1 MKTLIK
7 KELSLLLCSP
17 VAIFFVVVFL
27 LVTGLINWFFP
38 GKYNIMDAGYAT
50 LKSFFELLPLLFII
64 LIPALT
70 MRSFSEEIRNKNLDI
85 FRTRPKH
92 LLSLY
97 LSKMFSIWALISI
110 VLLSSGVYVYILYM
124 LSNPIGNIDFN
135 EITASYISMF
145 AFSLVFISIGLF
157 TSSLT
162 KNQIVAYILAL
173 ILNFLFFYGFEL
185 LASLFSNSETK
196 LFVSSLGLWGNSSS
210 LMKGVLSVS
219 AIVLIFNYTF
229 LFSIV
234 SVFVLSLKNKR
245 TKKLFTLSI
254 STFFLIN
261 VLLFFIPNHR
271 FDFTSDKRYT
281 LSDYTKELLSDIST
295 KESSYLIKVYLDGEL
310 NPGFLRLKNA
320 SEDLLSD
327 YTRSAG
333 GRIAYEFINPLE
345 LSVTPQEVYKKME
358 DAGMRGILLNETDHT
373 GKSSRRMIYPFAQ
386 VISGSDTLLVNMLKN
401 IPGYSAEENLNASA
415 ENLEF
420 EFTDAIRLMSKPEAD
435 AIAFIE
441 GHGEI
446 SRPYVYDAEELLSK
460 YFFVNRGQIG
470 NNISDLDA
478 FKAIIIAGPVQ
489 RFTEKDKFIIDQYIM
504 SGGKVLW
511 LVDGVYFSD
520 EELSKNGQSASMKN
534 DANLDDLLFTYGVR
548 INPVL
553 LQDTQCASIY
563 IASGDDENDSQY
575 FEQPWYYTPL
585 LLPSIDHPVTK
596 DITLVKTAF
605 ASSLDI
611 IGKSNEVEKKVLLT
625 TSPHTHVVNVPEMI
639 ELDLSGV
646 QVNQQYFNQSFLPV
660 AISLQGSFSSAFVN
674 RAIPDSVVMGGKRF
688 MEKSAIPSKMIVV
701 SSSEIIRNDLLGS
714 QQQTQVVPMGYDRV
728 SEKQYG
734 NRDFIVNAVNWLA
747 NDDDFLSL
755 RSKQQT
761 IRLLNRPFV
770 YANRN
775 LYAFM
780 ATAIPILISVLLIG
794 VFYFYRKRKYS

>member
-7 KELSLLLCSP
+7 KELSSLLCSP

-27 LVTGLINWFFP
+27 LVTGLTNWFFP
-38 GKYNIMDAGYAT
+38 GRYNIMDAGYAT
-50 LKSFFELLPLLFII
+50 LNSFFELLPILFII

-70 MRSFSEEIRNKNLDI
+70 MRSFSEEIRNKNLDV

-92 LLSLY
+92 LLWLY
-97 LSKMFSIWALISI
+97 LSKMFSIWGLVFI

-135 EITASYISMF
+135 EIMASYISMF
-145 AFSLVFISIGLF
+145 AFSLVIISVGLF

-162 KNQIVAYILAL
+162 KNQIIAYILAL
-173 ILNFLFFYGFEL
+173 LFNFFFFYGFEL
-185 LASLFSNSETK
+185 LASLFSDSETK
-196 LFVSSLGLWGNSSS
+196 LFLSSLGLWASVSV
-210 LMKGVLSVS
+210 LMKGVVPVS
-219 AIVLIFNYTF
+219 AIALFLSYTL
-229 LFSIV
+229 LFSIL
-234 SVFVLSLKNKR
+234 SVFVVSLKNKR
-245 TKKLFTLSI
+245 TKKIFSI
-254 STFFLIN
+254 SLVFLFLIN
-261 VLLFFIPNHR
+261 LLFFFIPNIR

-281 LSDYTKELLSDIST
+281 LSDYTKELLSDILT
-295 KESSYLIKVYLDGEL
+295 KEPSYRIKVYLEGEL
-310 NPGFLRLKNA
+310 NPGFLRLQNA
-320 SEDLLSD
+320 TEDLLTDFGRLS
-327 YTRSAG
+327 G
-333 GRIAYEFINPLE
+333 GRIIYEFVNPLE
-345 LSVTPQEVYKKME
+345 FSATSQDVYKKME
-358 DAGMRGILLNETDHT
+358 SVGMRGILLNETDRT
-373 GKSSRRMIYPFAQ
+373 GKSSRKVIYPFAQ
-386 VISGSDTLLVNMLKN
+386 LISGSDTILVNMLKN
-401 IPGYSAEENLNASA
+401 IPGYSAEENLNASI

-420 EFTDAIRLMSKPEAD
+420 EFTDAIRLMSKTEPD

-446 SRPYVYDAEELLSK
+446 ARPYVYDAEELLSK

-478 FKAIIIAGPVQ
+478 FKAIIVAGPVQ

-511 LVDGVYFSD
+511 LIDGVYFSA

-575 FEQPWYYTPL
+575 FEQPWYYAPL

-596 DITLVKTAF
+596 DITLVKAAF

-625 TSPHTHVVNVPEMI
+625 TSPHTHIVNVPEMI
-639 ELDLSGV
+639 ELDLSRIE
-646 QVNQQYFNQSFLPV
+646 VNQTYFNQSFLPV
-660 AISLQGSFSSAFVN
+660 AVSLQGSFSSAFVN
-674 RAIPDSVVMGGKRF
+674 RAIPDSIAMEGKRF
-688 MEKSAIPSKMIVV
+688 VEKSVRASKMIVV
-701 SSSEIIRNDLLGS
+701 SSSELIRNDLIGNDE
-714 QQQTQVVPMGYDRV
+714 QTQVIPMGYDRV

-734 NRDFIVNAVNWLA
+734 NRDFIVNAVNWLV

-755 RSKQQT
+755 KSKQQT

-770 YANRN
+770 YANRD

-780 ATAIPILISVLLIG
+780 ATAIPIFISVLLIG
-794 VFYFYRKRKYS
+794 IFYFYRKRKYN